1 MPIYE
6 YRRPDGTTFEIQQS
20 FSDDSLSVDPDT
32 GVPVERV
39 LHAPAVHFKGKGFYN
54 TDYGT
59 RNRQRETAANNAAEK
74 SSEKSSSSAKDSSS
88 SSGKDSSSSSGKDSS
103 SSSGKDS
110 SSSSGSSSGGDSSS
124 SSSSDG
130 KGEKASKGS
139 APSKDAKP
147 VAAKG

>member
-6 YRRPDGTTFEIQQS
+6 YRRPDGTTFEIQQT
-20 FSDDSLSVDPDT
+20 FSDDPLSVDPDT

-59 RNRQRETAANNAAEK
+59 RNRQRETAAAAEK
-74 SSEKSSSSAKDSSS
+74 SSSEKSSSEKS
-88 SSGKDSSSSSGKDSS
+88 SSGEKPAAAKPAAGETSASPSTSEGK
-103 SSSGKDS
+103 GAK
-110 SSSSGSSSGGDSSS
+110 GSSKSGDS
-124 SSSSDG
+124 
-130 KGEKASKGS
+130 
-139 APSKDAKP
+139 KP

>member
-20 FSDDSLSVDPDT
+20 FSDEALTIDPET

-59 RNRQRETAANNAAEK
+59 RNRQRETAAA
-74 SSEKSSSSAKDSSS
+74 SEKSSPDGSTDSADSAKPASSDAAGKGDGAGKDSGKGKGKDAGAKDS
-88 SSGKDSSSSSGKDSS
+88 
-103 SSSGKDS
+103 
-110 SSSSGSSSGGDSSS
+110 
-124 SSSSDG
+124 
-130 KGEKASKGS
+130 
-139 APSKDAKP
+139 KP
-147 VAAKG
+147 LAAKG

>member
-20 FSDDSLSVDPDT
+20 FSEDALVVDPDT

-59 RNRQRETAANNAAEK
+59 RNRQRETAAAAASSRDGEK
-74 SSEKSSSSAKDSSS
+74 SSSEKSSSEKSSS
-88 SSGKDSSSSSGKDSS
+88 EKSSSEKSGSGKSASE
-103 SSSGKDS
+103 
-110 SSSSGSSSGGDSSS
+110 GSSSS

-130 KGEKASKGS
+130 KGQKGAAKS
-139 APSKDAKP
+139 GDSKP
-147 VAAKG
+147 VAAKS

>member
-6 YRRPDGTTFEIQQS
+6 YRRPDGTTFELQQS
-20 FSDDSLSVDPDT
+20 FSEDALAVDPDT

-59 RNRQRETAANNAAEK
+59 RNRQRETAAAAEK
-74 SSEKSSSSAKDSSS
+74 SSGEKSSGEKSSGEKSSGEKSSSD
-88 SSGKDSSSSSGKDSS
+88 
-103 SSSGKDS
+103 
-110 SSSSGSSSGGDSSS
+110 GSSASS

-130 KGEKASKGS
+130 KSGKGAAKS
-139 APSKDAKP
+139 GDSKP
-147 VAAKG
+147 VAAKS

>member
-20 FSDDSLSVDPDT
+20 FSDDALVVDPDT

-59 RNRQRETAANNAAEK
+59 RNRQRETAAAAEK
-74 SSEKSSSSAKDSSS
+74 SSSEKSSSEKSTAGKSSS
-88 SSGKDSSSSSGKDSS
+88 DGSASSSA
-103 SSSGKDS
+103 
-110 SSSSGSSSGGDSSS
+110 
-124 SSSSDG
+124 SSSDG
-130 KGEKASKGS
+130 KGEKGAAKSGES
-139 APSKDAKP
+139 KP
-147 VAAKG
+147 VAAKS

>member
-6 YRRPDGTTFEIQQS
+6 YRRPDGTTFELQQS
-20 FSDDSLSVDPDT
+20 FRDEALTTDPDT

-59 RNRQRETAANNAAEK
+59 RNRQRETAAAAEGA
-74 SSEKSSSSAKDSSS
+74 SSSKDSSS
-88 SSGKDSSSSSGKDSS
+88 K
-103 SSSGKDS
+103 
-110 SSSSGSSSGGDSSS
+110 

-130 KGEKASKGS
+130 ASSGDGS
-139 APSKDAKP
+139 ASPSEGKSKSEKGLDGSGKSKDSKP
-147 VAAKG
+147 VAVKG

>member
-6 YRRPDGTTFEIQQS
+6 YRRPDGTTFELQQS
-20 FSDDSLSVDPDT
+20 FSDDPLKVDPDT

-59 RNRQRETAANNAAEK
+59 RNRQRETAAAAAEK
-74 SSEKSSSSAKDSSS
+74 KSSSSEKSSGDKSSGEKSSGAGEKSSSLADSSPAS
-88 SSGKDSSSSSGKDSS
+88 APKATDSKKG
-103 SSSGKDS
+103 
-110 SSSSGSSSGGDSSS
+110 SSGSGDS
-124 SSSSDG
+124 
-130 KGEKASKGS
+130 
-139 APSKDAKP
+139 KP

>member
-20 FSDDSLSVDPDT
+20 FSDDALAVDPDT

-59 RNRQRETAANNAAEK
+59 RNRQRETAAAAEK
-74 SSEKSSSSAKDSSS
+74 SSSESSTPDGSSTEKSTSTSEKSSSSE
-88 SSGKDSSSSSGKDSS
+88 
-103 SSSGKDS
+103 
-110 SSSSGSSSGGDSSS
+110 SSSGSTPESKS
-124 SSSSDG
+124 
-130 KGEKASKGS
+130 EKDAKK
-139 APSKDAKP
+139 PKDAKP
-147 VAAKG
+147 LATKG